1 MMGQVQVEMPSE
13 GQDTLGALRVAT
25 AVAHARIE
33 RVLALETPS
42 SLSHYARVLRGFDC
56 FLAAWEPCVARA
68 LPAHLHSWFEQ
79 RRRSPLVAR
88 DLEALR
94 IPRDVATA
102 VALPPLGSPASALG
116 SLYVLE
122 GSALGGQVIA
132 QRMHRWHGIGPHD
145 GAAYFTGWG
154 ERTGAMWREFRQLLA
169 SEVTDAASRQAAC
182 TSAVATFDA
191 LTATFEHCLHEPA
204 AA

>member
-1 MMGQVQVEMPSE
+1 MMGHVQVEMPGE

-25 AVAHARIE
+25 AAAHARIE
-33 RVLALETPS
+33 NVLALETPS

-56 FLAAWEPCVARA
+56 FLEAWEPSVARA
-68 LPAHLHSWFEQ
+68 LPPHLRPWFEP

-94 IPRDVATA
+94 VPHDLMTA
-102 VALPPLGSPASALG
+102 VALPTLDTGACALG

-132 QRMHRWHGIGPHD
+132 QRMQRWHGIGAHD

-154 ERTGAMWREFRQLLA
+154 ERTGAMWREFRHVLA
-169 SEVTDAASRQAAC
+169 CEVTDAASRQAAC
-182 TSAVATFDA
+182 AGAIATFDA
-191 LTATFEHCLHEPA
+191 LTATFEHCLNEPA